1 MSPIMR
7 VESGVTLF
15 FIALFFLLTY
25 ACDPEPAANVLGA
38 TPAVFDPWTA
48 PVDLFE
54 FDIVQRTCALEVV
67 MRPIALRVPDVF
79 HRTVHDTTE
88 PRDADPGEATLA
100 CT

>member
-1 MSPIMR
+1 MR

-79 HRTVHDTTE
+79 HRTMDGIVQ
-88 PRDADPGEATLA
+88 PRDADAGKGKLA
-100 CT
+100 CI